1 MWYCIFNDVCVEC
14 YCTLFV
20 FVPSFRYHSHTP
32 GRNVL
37 IQNLM
42 SQMYSC

>member
-1 MWYCIFNDVCVEC
+1 MWYCIFNEVCVEW
-14 YCTLFV
+14 YCTL
-20 FVPSFRYHSHTP
+20 FVPSFRYRSHIR

-37 IQNLM
+37 VQNLM